1 MLRAQIKLDYPA
13 PRHVSKAIDVFR
25 SGGLVV
31 FPTDT
36 TYGLGCDLYNKRS
49 IDRIYQVKGLERNH
63 PLSFLCADLSD
74 VARYAVVENRN
85 YRILRHYLPGR
96 YTFILPAS
104 REVPKVVQTKR
115 KTVGVRI
122 PNSSACTLL
131 LQQLGHPILT
141 TTASKHVGDSST
153 YTGDP
158 DDIVKDFSRTVDFF
172 LDAGSLFEGPSTVID
187 LTGEYPKIVRAG
199 SGCTDWLEL

>member
-1 MLRAQIKLDYPA
+1 MLRAQIKLEYPA
-13 PRHVSKAIDVFR
+13 PRHVTKAVDAFR

-36 TYGLGCDLYNKRS
+36 TYGLGCDLYSKRS
-49 IDRIYQVKGLERNH
+49 IDRIYQVKGLERSH

-74 VARYAVVENRN
+74 VARYAMVENRN
-85 YRILRHYLPGR
+85 YRILRHHLPGR

-122 PNSSACTLL
+122 PNSAACSLL
-131 LQQLGHPILT
+131 LKELGHPILT
-141 TTASKHVGDSST
+141 TTASKNGVERAT
-153 YTGDP
+153 YAGDP

-172 LDAGSLFEGPSTVID
+172 LDAGPLFDGASTVID
-187 LTGEYPKIVRAG
+187 LTGEDPKIVRAG
-199 SGCTDWLEL
+199 SGCTAWLES